1 MCRDHFPDLVHIG
14 GRYEPAWTWE
24 HYAHAPD
31 QLDRDGRCFD
41 NKAEWVKAELW
52 NFYRCDEGYEE
63 SASVTSHNRCIKL
76 VKDMHYEAQ
85 VQCVINYGA
94 MFLKQKIKKE
104 VARNMKLTRACV
116 VMP

>member
-1 MCRDHFPDLVHIG
+1 MQD
-14 GRYEPAWTWE
+14 
-24 HYAHAPD
+24 
-31 QLDRDGRCFD
+31 
-41 NKAEWVKAELW
+41 
-52 NFYRCDEGYEE
+52 FYRCDEGYEE

-104 VARNMKLTRACV
+104 VARNMKLTREQYLRVHLEFVLILSLLLLFHFSYVIHFITCRCLRGGA
-116 VMP
+116 VMIPCAGTA